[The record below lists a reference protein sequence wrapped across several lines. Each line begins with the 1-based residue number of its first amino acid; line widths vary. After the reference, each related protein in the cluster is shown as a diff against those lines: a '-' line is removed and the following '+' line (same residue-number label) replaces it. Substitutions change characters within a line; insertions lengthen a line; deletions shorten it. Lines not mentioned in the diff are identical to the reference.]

1 MNAAIAF
8 FAAAAALV
16 GLWLLLRRRAGHAAT
31 VEAPRPPSRKA
42 RPQATDTPAPVSAER
57 LSSRA
62 ALSTGAYDNL
72 LTGGRAG
79 AADAGP
85 AAAEEAHPT
94 LAFDL
99 FEVDMLAPDELER
112 LRQRLTGVSVPP
124 RSVQQLMSPEF
135 MEDASPRALTELL
148 VCEPVLTARIIG
160 RVNSPFYGLRSPIS
174 SVAHAITYL
183 GCNAVRNMALQFAME
198 EALTGKD
205 PELRRFQSQL
215 LDVGAIAV
223 ALVEALAPKLGIR
236 DLSATS
242 TQTVLSFLGDF
253 VVPRLLPGETASRQW
268 ALGLAERTTAEQ
280 FSLGANAMVI
290 GQLLMEAWEL
300 PEGIRE
306 DVRDLNR
313 VLVRRV
319 PSPVGERDARL
330 ALGYACARI
339 AEGVVL
345 GRIQEPGQIDLG
357 DECVAEFFQFQAYLA
372 RPPLQR
378 LPAILESDE
387 FARTL
392 RRLARGRA
400 AATESPAAAAG

>member
-1 MNAAIAF
+1 MTAALVF
-8 FAAAAALV
+8 FAASAAVL
-16 GLWLLLRRRAGHAAT
+16 GLWLVARRRAEPVPGN
-31 VEAPRPPSRKA
+31 PRNHSA
-42 RPQATDTPAPVSAER
+42 RGTACRPAP
-57 LSSRA
+57 
-62 ALSTGAYDNL
+62 AL
-72 LTGGRAG
+72 
-79 AADAGP
+79 AADASSGGT
-85 AAAEEAHPT
+85 AAGASVAGDSGAVDDETHPT

-99 FEVDMLAPDELER
+99 FEVESLAPDELER
-112 LRQRLTGVSVPP
+112 LRSRLTSVSVPP
-124 RSVQQLMSPEF
+124 RSVQQLMSAEF
-135 MEDASPRALTELL
+135 MEEVSPRALTELL

-198 EALTGKD
+198 EALSGKD

-236 DLSATS
+236 EVSATS

-253 VVPRLLPGETASRQW
+253 AVPRLLPRDTATRQW
-268 ALGLAERTTAEQ
+268 SLGLAERTTAEQ

-290 GQLLMEAWEL
+290 GQLLMEAWAL
-300 PEGIRE
+300 PEEIRA

-319 PSPVGERDARL
+319 PNPVSERDARL

-345 GRIQEPGQIDLG
+345 GRIREPGQIDIR
-357 DECVAEFFQFQAYLA
+357 DECVAEFFQFQGYLA

-378 LPAILESDE
+378 LPELLENGE

-392 RRLARGRA
+392 RRLVRGQA
-400 AATESPAAAAG
+400 AAAESPAAAAAG

>member
-1 MNAAIAF
+1 MNAALAF
-8 FAAAAALV
+8 FAAAVAVV
-16 GLWLLLRRRAGHAAT
+16 GLWLLLRRRAHPRRVAGEGRPAA
-31 VEAPRPPSRKA
+31 RRA
-42 RPQATDTPAPVSAER
+42 RGQVPAAPVAAER
-57 LSSRA
+57 LSAGA

-72 LTGGRAG
+72 LTGGRDTGRAG
-79 AADAGP
+79 AAAPAG
-85 AAAEEAHPT
+85 EETHPT

-99 FEVDMLAPDELER
+99 YEVATLEPADLER

-135 MEDASPRALTELL
+135 MEDVSPRALTELL

-205 PELRRFQSQL
+205 PALRRFQSQL

-236 DLSATS
+236 DISATS

-290 GQLLMEAWEL
+290 GQLLMETWEL

-319 PSPVGERDARL
+319 PNPVGERDARL

-345 GRIQEPGQIDLG
+345 GRIQEPGQIDI
-357 DECVAEFFQFQAYLA
+357 DDDCVAEFFQFQGYLA

-378 LPAILESDE
+378 LSEILASGE
-387 FARTL
+387 FARSL

-400 AATESPAAAAG
+400 AAADSPAVVAAG